1 MYPNLNQE
9 LSKNRISTRMAA
21 AELNMPESTFR
32 YKLTEGDFSIIEAF
46 SIKEL
51 LFPQYELKYL
61 FAKEVH

>member
-1 MYPNLNQE
+1 
-9 LSKNRISTRMAA
+9 MAA

-51 LFPQYELKYL
+51 LFPHYELKYL